1 MTPLEFLKQQS
12 GNVER
17 ALSETLRYDYGPSP
31 TREYYRE
38 CCDRLERIKEA
49 IKTTRESDL
58 YKIQARL
65 DELSGLS
72 VWISLIE
79 RSRLGEFSWPF
90 AEALRKMA
98 ETLLADTNLL
108 GSSTPPIV
116 HIVSDG
122 EGYLIHY
129 EGTSPSSKNKFAFI
143 AFPKPLKHHVLL
155 HSLFGHE
162 LGHTALHT
170 VGAGTILQK
179 KVMSALQSHG
189 PLSNAAAM
197 TAWLH
202 DNNAPQEIKIEL
214 RQYEALNPGVT
225 YRMNDFYLLSWI
237 DEFICDLFGLI
248 LFGPGFAA
256 AHKFYLSPTHPN
268 PYEFAPATDPT
279 HPPYA
284 MRDRLIVKA
293 IQLLGW
299 DKPVTSQSPVR
310 QAEQELLNYIHHD
323 SFAAWCTLLSDA
335 QLQTAIDGIQEV
347 FARYGQLGYVAP
359 TDNSLTKLVLQLQKR
374 LPPIIAELGPLG
386 EPILSD
392 TSISHTLYAGW
403 IYSLGHKHL
412 TTEPLSF
419 LQANMLCDQAL
430 LQQRAIAIAILKKM
444 K

>member
-17 ALSETLRYDYGPSP
+17 ALSETLRYDYGPSQ

-38 CCDRLERIKEA
+38 CGDRLERIKNAIATTKEA
-49 IKTTRESDL
+49 DL
-58 YKIQARL
+58 HEIQARL

-98 ETLLADTNLL
+98 ETLLADTNLS

-129 EGTSPSSKNKFAFI
+129 EGTSPSSKNKFAFV
-143 AFPKPLKHHVLL
+143 AFPRPLKHHVLL

-170 VGAGTILQK
+170 VGAGTILQN
-179 KVMSALQSHG
+179 KVMAALQSRG
-189 PLSNAAAM
+189 PLSSAAAM

-202 DNNAPQEIKIEL
+202 DKSAPLEIKAEL
-214 RQYEALNPGVT
+214 HRYETLNAGAS
-225 YRMNDFYLLSWI
+225 YKMADFYLLSWL
-237 DEFICDLFGLI
+237 DEFVCDLFGLI

-256 AHKFYLSPTHPN
+256 AHRFYLSPTHPN
-268 PYEFAPATDPT
+268 PYEFSPSTDPT

-284 MRDRLIVKA
+284 MRHRLLVNA
-293 IQLLGW
+293 LHLLGW
-299 DKPVTSQSPVR
+299 DKPVTSRPPV
-310 QAEQELLNYIHHD
+310 QESEKELLKYIFHD
-323 SFAAWCTLLSDA
+323 PFDAWCTLLSDA
-335 QLQTAIDGIQEV
+335 QLQNAIQGIQEV
-347 FARYGQLGYVAP
+347 FAQYGKLGYARP
-359 TDNSLTKLVLQLQKR
+359 TDDNLTKLVHQLQKR
-374 LPPIIAELGPLG
+374 LPPIIAELSSIGDPV
-386 EPILSD
+386 LSEID
-392 TSISHTLYAGW
+392 ISHTLYAGW

-412 TTEPLSF
+412 TSEPLSF
-419 LQANMLCDQAL
+419 LQTNMLCDQAL
-430 LQQRAIAIAILKKM
+430 LQQRAIAIAISKKV